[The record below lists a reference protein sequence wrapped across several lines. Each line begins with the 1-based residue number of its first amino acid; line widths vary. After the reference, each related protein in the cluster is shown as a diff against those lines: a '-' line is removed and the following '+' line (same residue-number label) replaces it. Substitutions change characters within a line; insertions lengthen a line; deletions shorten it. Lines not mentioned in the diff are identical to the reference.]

1 MTRTS
6 GPTRPRSYLT
16 HYPPGDGM
24 EADTELTRLWRI
36 ALFYFGSGHGLKS
49 GFRVGFGSGEWKK
62 AKQQKWIMIFDWCHL
77 ETLNPKRGG
86 NLTSPF
92 AFALNRDTVTGPNL
106 QHLLVVVVAPA
117 FFFFQIYIPMIKKIH
132 FIELAERWIPASVIF
147 CWGSSGSSGGGLV
160 GSVVPVEFSSTI
172 HGSIKSSQR
181 IG

>member
-16 HYPPGDGM
+16 HYPPGGGIGM

-117 FFFFQIYIPMIKKIH
+117 FFFFQIYIPMIKKNSFYRISRKMDPGECH
-132 FIELAERWIPASVIF
+132 LLLGKLGKLWRRSSRF
-147 CWGSSGSSGGGLV
+147 CCSCGV
-160 GSVVPVEFSSTI
+160 
-172 HGSIKSSQR
+172 HGSIKSSQC

>member
-16 HYPPGDGM
+16 HYPPGGGIGM

-106 QHLLVVVVAPA
+106 QHLLVVVVVPA
-117 FFFFQIYIPMIKKIH
+117 FFFLSDLYSNDEKIH
-132 FIELAERWIPASVIF
+132 SIELGKLPKKKTVFFWEISPKYGWVGLQIPKL
-147 CWGSSGSSGGGLV
+147 LV
-160 GSVVPVEFSSTI
+160 TFTNHYFSA
-172 HGSIKSSQR
+172 
-181 IG
+181 